1 MWGSMLAGIIT
12 GPMKMP
18 LPYNTGA
25 IGYHIASGKAIS
37 LHNPSE
43 RGWCKNALERGITVT
58 LGPTG
63 EPYLDVCPPPT
74 EFFGL
79 LLTGRYSLIEI
90 YYLST
95 RYIS

>member
-1 MWGSMLAGIIT
+1 MLAGIVT
-12 GPMKMP
+12 GPMKTP

-43 RGWCKNALERGITVT
+43 RGWWKNALERGITVT

-63 EPYLDVCPPPT
+63 EPYLDVFPPPT

-95 RYIS
+95 EL